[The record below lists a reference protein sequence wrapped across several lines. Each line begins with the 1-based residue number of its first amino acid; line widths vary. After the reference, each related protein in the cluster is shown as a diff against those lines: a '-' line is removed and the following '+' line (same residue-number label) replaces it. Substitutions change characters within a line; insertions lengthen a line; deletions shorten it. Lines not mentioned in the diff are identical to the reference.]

1 MSYEEER
8 AELVMKAE
16 EAMGVNNIQL
26 SNDYMDKIEKLDA
39 KHKETI
45 EAEARLEELNRE
57 KELEAEMAMEAE
69 IVASANEA
77 AMEEPQKIEMSDISV
92 NPTNVVAK
100 ERINFTMTNFD
111 ERNEILASKEYHD
124 AYFMNLMGRATA
136 EQIAMLDTGSG
147 SAGAAVPLPTQNRIQ
162 EALAKVAGVIS
173 RAEIMNIPGMMR
185 VPYES
190 TFNQAALHTENAN
203 ISATADVLS
212 YLPMPTYELTKLL
225 PLSANLEATSIEAL
239 EDWVVNSL
247 YRGVLYKAD
256 AYAISG
262 SGSSQ
267 PAGIESITFTDTVN
281 AVAWAGA
288 SLAYADLAE
297 GISLLP
303 AIYDNGASII
313 MNKKTYWT
321 AVRGLALGST
331 YDQVVE
337 NGKLLGYDV
346 CFDDLVADNVIYVG
360 NIREG
365 LKVNMPGGITVKNDL
380 YLRTNSHDFLGAA
393 NFACNVIPN
402 AFVKIAATL

>member
-45 EAEARLEELNRE
+45 EAEARLEELNKE

-190 TFNQAALHTENAN
+190 TFNQAALHTENAS
-203 ISATADVLS
+203 ISPSADVLA

-256 AYAISG
+256 AYAIAG
-262 SGSSQ
+262 TGSSQ
-267 PAGIESITFTDTVN
+267 PAGIESITFTSTN
-281 AVAWAGA
+281 GRAWAGSA
-288 SLAYADLAE
+288 LAYDDLAA
-297 GISLLP
+297 GIALLP

-313 MNKKTYWT
+313 MSKKTYWS

-337 NGKLLGYDV
+337 SGRLLGYDV

-365 LKVNMPGGITVKNDL
+365 LKVNIPGGITVKNDL

-393 NFACNVIPN
+393 NFACNVVPN